1 MKYISFKAPASVLNQ
16 FEDLISYLDK
26 PARGKESRDEI
37 MVRAILVWLSN
48 QEVENFTSMKGDDNT
63 PKGFLSLLGHKR
75 STYPSF
81 FALLCRYLSA
91 MLVLCYVKDTFT
103 SIYLL
108 LTIIY
113 LVEII
118 IIDSR

>member
-1 MKYISFKAPASVLNQ
+1 MKNISFKAPASVLNQ

-63 PKGFLSLLGHKR
+63 PKGFLSLLGLKR
-75 STYPSF
+75 STYPSI